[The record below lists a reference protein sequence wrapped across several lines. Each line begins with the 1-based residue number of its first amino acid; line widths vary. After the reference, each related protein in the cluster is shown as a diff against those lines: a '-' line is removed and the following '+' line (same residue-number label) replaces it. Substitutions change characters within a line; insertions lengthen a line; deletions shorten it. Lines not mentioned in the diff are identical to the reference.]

1 MLANKIIEGAVICN
15 DKIIIQVQI
24 EIINNYHRSSVG
36 KSEGK
41 PGFTIVNRQ
50 RPSVLGTCGYS
61 IMSSSGQYDLMA
73 YASRLAFLWMRDGVI
88 SRSNID
94 SY

>member
-36 KSEGK
+36 ESEGK
-41 PGFTIVNRQ
+41 PGFIIVNR
-50 RPSVLGTCGYS
+50 
-61 IMSSSGQYDLMA
+61 
-73 YASRLAFLWMRDGVI
+73 
-88 SRSNID
+88 
-94 SY
+94 